1 MSADYWTK
9 KYLAATKRA
18 ETAERD
24 RDNLRSKVARQRD
37 DIMRLTRAVESL
49 QADKA
54 ALRFDLH
61 KERARRPADAV
72 MERG

>member
-1 MSADYWTK
+1 MTEGNTDYWCQRAI
-9 KYLAATKRA
+9 AAEKA
-18 ETAERD
+18 LGIAERD

-61 KERARRPADAV
+61 KERAR
-72 MERG
+72 

>member
-18 ETAERD
+18 EAAERD
-24 RDNLRSKVARQRD
+24 RDNLRGKVARQRD
-37 DIMRLTRAVESL
+37 DIMRLTRAVEAL

-54 ALRFDLH
+54 ALRFDLA
-61 KERARRPADAV
+61 KERARRPAAAV

>member
-24 RDNLRSKVARQRD
+24 RDNLRSKIARQRD

-49 QADKA
+49 QSDKA

-61 KERARRPADAV
+61 KERARRPVEAI